1 MRGPLTSSLARRLG
15 TGIGL
20 VATLALAAAGLSG
33 CGSPAPKLVA
43 AKVPLTLAPPTL
55 PGGLNLSEYPS
66 DRKAFA
72 NAGKDSLVADGRL
85 WEIHQGHLLV
95 GTLEIATV
103 ITDVSLKNRADRA
116 QILDGAMVGA
126 APVSINVDGVGVAVA
141 SAPQRTMY
149 VWFGH
154 SVFEVLQLDDQ
165 RIDPEKVLNNVI
177 GYQQGTG
184 LLSPLPLPSLGGS

>member
-1 MRGPLTSSLARRLG
+1 MTRRLLS
-15 TGIGL
+15 GL
-20 VATLALAAAGLSG
+20 AALTTAALAALGLAG
-33 CGSPAPKLVA
+33 CGSAQPKLVA
-43 AKVPLTLAPPTL
+43 AKVPLSLVPVTL
-55 PGGLNLSEYPS
+55 PGGLNLSEYPQ

-72 NAGKDSLVADGRL
+72 NAGQDSLVADGRL

-103 ITDVSLKNRADRA
+103 VTDVSLTDRGDRA

-141 SAPQRTMY
+141 SAPQRTLY

-165 RIDPEKVLNNVI
+165 RIDPEAVLNNVI

-184 LLSPLPLPSLGGS
+184 RLAPLPLPSLGGS

>member
-1 MRGPLTSSLARRLG
+1 MRRLLRG
-15 TGIGL
+15 
-20 VATLALAAAGLSG
+20 LAALGMAGSSALGLAG
-33 CGSPAPKLVA
+33 CGSAPPKLVA
-43 AKVPLTLAPPTL
+43 AKVPVSLVPPTL
-55 PGGLNLSEYPS
+55 PGGLNLTEYPS
-66 DRKAFA
+66 DRMAFA

-103 ITDVSLKNRADRA
+103 ISDVSLKDKADRA

-165 RIDPEKVLNNVI
+165 RIDPEKVLNDVI

-184 LLSPLPLPSLGGS
+184 RLSPLPLPSLGGS

>member
-1 MRGPLTSSLARRLG
+1 MTPGSSSVPTRRRLSRLSAA
-15 TGIGL
+15 L
-20 VATLALAAAGLSG
+20 VAGLALGLSA

-43 AKVPLTLAPPTL
+43 AKVPLSLIPATL
-55 PGGLNLSEYPS
+55 PGGLNLAEYPQ

-95 GTLEIATV
+95 GTLEVATV
-103 ITDVSLKNRADRA
+103 VSDVSLTDKSDRS
-116 QILDGAMVGA
+116 QILNGAMIGA
-126 APVSINVDGVGVAVA
+126 VPVSINVDGVGVAVA
-141 SAPQRTMY
+141 SAPQRTLY

-165 RIDPEKVLNNVI
+165 RIDPEKVLGAVI
-177 GYQQGTG
+177 SYQQGTG
-184 LLSPLPLPSLGGS
+184 SLNPLPLPSLGGS

>member
-1 MRGPLTSSLARRLG
+1 MTGRRRGG
-15 TGIGL
+15 QW
-20 VATLALAAAGLSG
+20 AAAVTAAVLAVGLAG
-33 CGSPAPKLVA
+33 CGSAAPKLVA
-43 AKVPLTLAPPTL
+43 AKVPLRLVPATL
-55 PGGLNLSEYPS
+55 PGGLNLAEYPA

-103 ITDVSLKNRADRA
+103 ITDVSLQDKGDRA

-165 RIDPEKVLNNVI
+165 RIDPEKVLTDVI
-177 GYQQGTG
+177 DYQQGTG
-184 LLSPLPLPSLGGS
+184 TLSPLPLPSLGGS